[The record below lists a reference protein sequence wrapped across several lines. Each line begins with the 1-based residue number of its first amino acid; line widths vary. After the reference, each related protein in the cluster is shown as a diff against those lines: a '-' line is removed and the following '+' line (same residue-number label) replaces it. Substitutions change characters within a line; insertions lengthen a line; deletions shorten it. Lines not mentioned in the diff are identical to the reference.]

1 MSLLRSVMSVN
12 FSVNE
17 KGETTFFFPVVAG
30 VWCPRKGYRI
40 TSDEDVKKLRRYLS
54 IHFGI
59 VILLFG
65 PVAAIVGVRVLE
77 LTTLFRIVA
86 FVFGCVTVV
95 AVQSLVLERLV
106 LRRVVDKYERTKEKP
121 GVGELQRLA
130 AMNQPWDTLIIL
142 AVLYLLFFAFG
153 LFGLLSG
160 YGVPGGIALVIIFS
174 LAGAQLAHQ
183 IVLKRQGVDAPDRE

>member
-1 MSLLRSVMSVN
+1 MSLFRSVMSVN

-17 KGETTFFFPVVAG
+17 KGETTFFFPIVAG

-65 PVAAIVGVRVLE
+65 PAAARIGVRVLE
-77 LTTLFRIVA
+77 LTTLYRIVA
-86 FVFGCVTVV
+86 FLLGCVTVV
-95 AVQSLVLERLV
+95 AVQTLVFERVVLLKVLE
-106 LRRVVDKYERTKEKP
+106 KYERTREKL
-121 GVGELQRLA
+121 GISELQRLA
-130 AMNQPWDTLIIL
+130 AMNQRWETLIIL
-142 AVLYLLFFAFG
+142 AFLNLLLLAFG

-160 YGVPGGIALVIIFS
+160 YAVAGGIGLVIIFS
-174 LAGAQLAHQ
+174 LTGAQFAHQ
-183 IVLKRQGVDAPDRE
+183 IILKCQGDDVPDQE